1 MYITIS
7 TIILFII
14 LISAIIFFISIK
26 LFYKKD
32 SNSIPVEYLQSM
44 NYLLAEQPDKA
55 LDTFMSMVGV
65 NQDTAETHIIL
76 GNLFRNRGEVDR
88 AIRIHQNLIARPD
101 LENKIRQE
109 CSLELAKDY
118 LKSGFLD
125 RAELIFT
132 RLSSEVKKPHEILF
146 YLKDIYEQEK
156 EWQKAIDIS
165 IKIQSLSN
173 EDLSDIIAHYY
184 CELADNEISINGK
197 NGMEKA
203 KKYTNKA
210 FGYNKKSLRTL
221 ILLGDISYEGE
232 NYLDALKKYMNIHE
246 NYPEYSYLVLEK
258 LKKTHERLDTK
269 DNFLTLLK
277 RLSGITNTI
286 DLYSSLNNDFPEGIS
301 SKEISDMYESDF
313 KNGKVSLLQL
323 SEYLELINKNR
334 IAFDNESLNNIRNCL
349 KNYALKEKAHIC
361 INCGFKSVKHFWQCP
376 SCQRWSS
383 IKKSTFDKSKVDHYV
398 V

>member
-14 LISAIIFFISIK
+14 AISAIIFFISIK

-55 LDTFMSMVGV
+55 LDTFMSMVSV

-88 AIRIHQNLIARPD
+88 AIRIHQNLIARPG
-101 LENKIRQE
+101 LKIEIRQE

-132 RLSSEVKKPHEILF
+132 RLSSEVEKPHEILF

-165 IKIQSLSN
+165 IKIQSLSHEN
-173 EDLSDIIAHYY
+173 LSDIIAHYY
-184 CELADNEISINGK
+184 CELAENEISMNGK
-197 NGMEKA
+197 NGIDKT
-203 KKYTNKA
+203 KKY
-210 FGYNKKSLRTL
+210 
-221 ILLGDISYEGE
+221 I
-232 NYLDALKKYMNIHE
+232 NIHE
-246 NYPEYSYLVLEK
+246 KYPNYTYLVLEK
-258 LKKTHERLDTK
+258 LKRTHERLNTK
-269 DNFLTLLK
+269 DNFLTFIK
-277 RLSGITNTI
+277 RL
-286 DLYSSLNNDFPEGIS
+286 
-301 SKEISDMYESDF
+301 
-313 KNGKVSLLQL
+313 
-323 SEYLELINKNR
+323 
-334 IAFDNESLNNIRNCL
+334 
-349 KNYALKEKAHIC
+349 
-361 INCGFKSVKHFWQCP
+361 
-376 SCQRWSS
+376 
-383 IKKSTFDKSKVDHYV
+383 
-398 V
+398 